1 MNVGEAI
8 TAGIK
13 ANARADYEAVR
24 GPRRI
29 TLRGGPHNGR
39 EIIVRPLGGCV
50 RIPSLT
56 PEFEF
61 IFDDYDPVTGNYLE
75 AQ

>member
-13 ANARADYEAVR
+13 ANLKADYQAISL
-24 GPRRI
+24 PRRI

-39 EIIVRPLGGCV
+39 QITCSSLGIVRVPTFLSTGG
-50 RIPSLT
+50 
-56 PEFEF
+56 FH
-61 IFDDYDPVTGNYLE
+61 FDDYDASTGNYLE